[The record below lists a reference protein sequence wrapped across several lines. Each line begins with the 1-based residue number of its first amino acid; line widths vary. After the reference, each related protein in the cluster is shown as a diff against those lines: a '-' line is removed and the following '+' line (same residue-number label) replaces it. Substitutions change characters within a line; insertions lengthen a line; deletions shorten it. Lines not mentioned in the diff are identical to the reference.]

1 MVNNYGITV
10 APMEAGGYLCTSIVD
25 GELIA
30 VQVDSFTDAMEL
42 HPADLMN
49 RSHT

>member
-10 APMEAGGYLCTSIVD
+10 APMEAGGYICTSIVC
-25 GELIA
+25 GELVA

-42 HPADLMN
+42 HPADLMTRAN
-49 RSHT
+49 T